1 MTRQSMKEK
10 IAERFRQ
17 IQTDRLHEENSLRF
31 DERRD
36 AIHEAQKEV
45 ENG

>member
-1 MTRQSMKEK
+1 MSKSQNQK

-17 IQTDRLHEENSLRF
+17 IQTDRLHEEKSLRF

-36 AIHEAQKEV
+36 AIHEAQKEEEV
-45 ENG
+45 E